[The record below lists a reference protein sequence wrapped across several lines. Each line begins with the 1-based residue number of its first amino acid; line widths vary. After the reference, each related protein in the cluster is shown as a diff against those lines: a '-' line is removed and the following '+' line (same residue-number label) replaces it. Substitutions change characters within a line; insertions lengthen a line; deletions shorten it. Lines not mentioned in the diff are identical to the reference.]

1 MMIVGQ
7 ISNPEE
13 AKEVELIVKNLVVA
27 NRAKAL
33 AKKITINIK
42 KSVIKKYQ

>member
-13 AKEVELIVKNLVVA
+13 AKQIEFIAKSLVVA
-27 NRAKAL
+27 NRARNLAL
-33 AKKITINIK
+33 KLR
-42 KSVIKKYQ
+42 SEM

>member
-13 AKEVELIVKNLVVA
+13 AKEVELIAKNLVVGI
-27 NRAKAL
+27 RAKAL
-33 AKKITINIK
+33 AKKGKN
-42 KSVIKKYQ
+42 VDVRYE

>member
-27 NRAKAL
+27 NRVKAL
-33 AKKITINIK
+33 TKKINITNFK
-42 KSVIKKYQ
+42 MGKMGRL

>member
-7 ISNPEE
+7 ISNPKE
-13 AKEVELIVKNLVVA
+13 AKEMEFIVKCLVVA

-33 AKKITINIK
+33 AGQLK
-42 KSVIKKYQ
+42 